1 MTFNRTLNMPI
12 SQISMQFNA
21 IIMAL
26 AGGQRIFDLLDEKPE
41 VDEGKVMLVN
51 AKRLPDDSVT
61 ETKERT
67 NLWAWK
73 RVNADGSADYRE
85 LKEISSLR
93 M

>member
-1 MTFNRTLNMPI
+1 M
-12 SQISMQFNA
+12 QINSHHHGPGRRRPA
-21 IIMAL
+21 SS
-26 AGGQRIFDLLDEKPE
+26 DLLDEKPE

-73 RVNADGSADYRE
+73 RVTRGQRKTTVN
-85 LKEISSLR
+85 
-93 M
+93 

>member
-1 MTFNRTLNMPI
+1 MPI

-26 AGGQRIFDLLDEKPE
+26 AGGQRIFKMLDEKPA
-41 VDEGKVMLVN
+41 KWTRAMSCWSTPN
-51 AKRLPDDSVT
+51 ACRMILVT

-73 RVNADGSADYRE
+73 RANPDGTHDYRE
-85 LKEISSLR
+85 AGGRYHL
-93 M
+93 